1 MHWRTASTCTLWLCA
16 AMSGATLAA
25 IPSESTRVT
34 TPAQDPTGVPVPT
47 CVGADQ
53 LDLPTRAPRTMREFA
68 GTRAWTPS
76 EGAAAELESISPELA
91 RLGVALASP
100 CRWNVDQA
108 AVAIDAEPWRAL
120 QRLLDADSRR
130 LARSGQWGAATDR
143 LCAMIAVAGAVGR
156 LDRLEA
162 RTAAASMAHA
172 AVERARQFIDA
183 GAPAASALAI
193 VSACDALEAGGMFD
207 PCPMVRLER
216 IRWIMRP
223 QASAAARVP
232 STALVESAR
241 GERHAKVNANVLPS
255 LESMSPAEL
264 EVQIR
269 AGEPWFGALAARC
282 GDIDVRAEAADLDA
296 RAARGEH
303 GAWLEAVRPNMTWA
317 LGELER
323 ARGSVRAARERAR
336 VAASGAGL
344 DVPAEPTA
352 ASTSGAAPMPP
363 PVSIDAAVGAVAD
376 VLPDASAIPCSIGSV
391 AVRRGDS
398 IMRMP
403 YRLVAPATLAEGATY
418 PLVVFLHGAGE
429 RGDDGVSALR
439 HFADRMATPSMRSRY
454 PCFILAVQCPKEQ
467 RWVDADW
474 SASTPPAF
482 ADRPTPA
489 LDAVI
494 AALRTTVRSRPIDMS
509 RIYLTG
515 LSMGGYGT
523 WDLAARH
530 PGWFAAA
537 VPVCGGGDPATGPR
551 FAGLP
556 VRAVHGLKD
565 GVVPPER
572 TRAMVSAIRAAGGD
586 AVLIE
591 PDCGHDA
598 WTVAYTPECTLDW
611 MFAQRLPQPAD
622 LGPESAD
629 GGVTVEP
636 SPAATPAAPPAPR

>member
-1 MHWRTASTCTLWLCA
+1 MSSAVTA
-16 AMSGATLAA
+16 GG
-25 IPSESTRVT
+25 PSETALASAH
-34 TPAQDPTGVPVPT
+34 AQDQAGVPLPT
-47 CVGADQ
+47 CVSAERLG
-53 LDLPTRAPRTMREFA
+53 LPTRAPRTMREFA

-76 EGAAAELESISPELA
+76 EGAAAELESVSPELA
-91 RLGVALASP
+91 RLGAALAP
-100 CRWNVDQA
+100 ACRWNVDQA
-108 AVAIDAEPWRAL
+108 AVTVDPEPWRAL

-130 LARSGQWGAATDR
+130 LARTGQWDAATDR
-143 LCAMIAVAGAVGR
+143 LCAMIALAGVVGT
-156 LDRLEA
+156 LDRLDA
-162 RTAAASMAHA
+162 RAAAASMAHA

-183 GAPAASALAI
+183 GAPAESARAI
-193 VSACDALEAGGMFD
+193 VGACDALDAGGMFD

-223 QASAAARVP
+223 EASAAARVP
-232 STALVESAR
+232 SAALVESAR
-241 GERHAKVNANVLPS
+241 GERHAKVNVSALPS

-282 GDIDVRAEAADLDA
+282 GDSDARAEAADLDA
-296 RAARGEH
+296 RAGRGEH

-323 ARGSVRAARERAR
+323 ARGSVRSVRERAR

-344 DVPAEPTA
+344 DVPAPPA
-352 ASTSGAAPMPP
+352 ASG
-363 PVSIDAAVGAVAD
+363 DAAAAAAAEAPLD
-376 VLPDASAIPCSIGSV
+376 PSAIPCSIGSV
-391 AVRRGDS
+391 AVRRGDAV
-398 IMRMP
+398 MRLP
-403 YRLVAPATLAEGATY
+403 YRLVAPATVADGTSY

-429 RGDDGVSALR
+429 RGDDGVPALR
-439 HFADRMATPSMRSRY
+439 HFADRMATPSMRSRF
-454 PCFILAVQCPKEQ
+454 PCYILAVQCPKEH

-474 SASTPPAF
+474 SAATPPTF

-489 LDAVI
+489 MDAVI
-494 AALRTTVRSRPIDMS
+494 AALRTTVRTRPIDRS

-530 PGWFAAA
+530 PEWFAAA
-537 VPVCGGGDPATGPR
+537 VPVCGGGDPATAPR

-572 TRAMVSAIRAAGGD
+572 SRAMASAIRAAGGN
-586 AVLIE
+586 AELIE

-598 WTVAYTPECTLDW
+598 WTVAYTPEGTLDW
-611 MFAQRLPQPAD
+611 MFAQRRAQPAE
-622 LGPESAD
+622 LGPAPSD
-629 GGVTVEP
+629 GGSTVDP
-636 SPAATPAAPPAPR
+636 SPAAVPPAPR

>member
-1 MHWRTASTCTLWLCA
+1 MHWRTALGGTLWLSVAVAGA
-16 AMSGATLAA
+16 ASAASPGALELARA
-25 IPSESTRVT
+25 Q
-34 TPAQDPTGVPVPT
+34 AQDQVGTPVPT
-47 CVGADQ
+47 CVSADE
-53 LDLPTRAPRTMREFA
+53 LALPARAPRTMREFA

-76 EGAAAELESISPELA
+76 DGAAAELESISPELA
-91 RLGVALASP
+91 QLGAALSST

-108 AVAIDAEPWRAL
+108 AVAIDSEPWRAL

-130 LARSGQWGAATDR
+130 LARTGQWGASTDR
-143 LCAMIAVAGAVGR
+143 LCAMIAVAGVVGR
-156 LDRLEA
+156 LDRLDA
-162 RTAAASMAHA
+162 RAAAASMAHA

-193 VSACDALEAGGMFD
+193 VGACDALDTGGMFD

-223 QASAAARVP
+223 EASAAARVP
-232 STALVESAR
+232 SAALVESAR

-282 GDIDVRAEAADLDA
+282 SDIDVRAEAADLDA

-323 ARGSVRAARERAR
+323 ARASVRSVRERAR
-336 VAASGAGL
+336 MAASGAGL
-344 DVPAEPTA
+344 DVPAPPAAAGGVTA
-352 ASTSGAAPMPP
+352 EAAADTPVDPSTIACA
-363 PVSIDAAVGAVAD
+363 
-376 VLPDASAIPCSIGSV
+376 IGSV
-391 AVRRGDS
+391 AVRRGDT
-398 IMRMP
+398 IMRLP
-403 YRLVAPATLAEGATY
+403 YRLVAPAKVAEGATY

-439 HFADRMATPSMRSRY
+439 HFADRMSTAPMRSRY

-474 SASTPPAF
+474 SAATPPTF
-482 ADRPTPA
+482 AERPTPA
-489 LDAVI
+489 MDAVI
-494 AALRTTVRSRPIDMS
+494 AAIRTTVSSRPVDRS

-515 LSMGGYGT
+515 ISMGGYGT

-530 PGWFAAA
+530 PEWFAAA
-537 VPVCGGGDPATGPR
+537 VPVCGGGDPATAPR

-556 VRAVHGLKD
+556 VRAVHGTKD

-572 TRAMVSAIRAAGGD
+572 TRAMVSAIRAAGG
-586 AVLIE
+586 ASELIE

-598 WTVAYTPECTLDW
+598 WTEAYTPEGSLDW
-611 MFAQRLPQPAD
+611 MFAQRRAQPAE
-622 LGPESAD
+622 LRPESAD
-629 GGVTVEP
+629 GGATVEP
-636 SPAATPAAPPAPR
+636 SPAAVPSAPR

>member
-1 MHWRTASTCTLWLCA
+1 M
-16 AMSGATLAA
+16 
-25 IPSESTRVT
+25 
-34 TPAQDPTGVPVPT
+34 PVPT
-47 CVGADQ
+47 CVSADQ
-53 LDLPTRAPRTMREFA
+53 LGLPARAPRTMREFA

-76 EGAAAELESISPELA
+76 EGAAAELEAISPELA
-91 RLGVALASP
+91 RLGVALAAT
-100 CRWNVDQA
+100 CRWSVDQA

-130 LARSGQWGAATDR
+130 LARAGQWGAATDR
-143 LCAMIAVAGAVGR
+143 LCAMIAVAGVMGQ
-156 LDRLEA
+156 LDRLDA
-162 RTAAASMAHA
+162 RAAAASMAHV

-193 VSACDALEAGGMFD
+193 VGACDALDAGGTFD

-223 QASAAARVP
+223 EASAAARVP
-232 STALVESAR
+232 SAALVESAR
-241 GERHAKVNANVLPS
+241 GERHAKVNATVLPA

-269 AGEPWFGALAARC
+269 AGEPWFGALVARC
-282 GDIDVRAEAADLDA
+282 GEADARTEAADLDA

-323 ARGSVRAARERAR
+323 ARASVRSVRARAR

-344 DVPAEPTA
+344 DVPPGPS
-352 ASTSGAAPMPP
+352 ASSASLGPPQAPPPPGGAAAEAPP
-363 PVSIDAAVGAVAD
+363 DP
-376 VLPDASAIPCSIGSV
+376 SAIPCSIGSV
-391 AVRRGDS
+391 AVRRGDT
-398 IMRMP
+398 IMRLP
-403 YRLVAPATLAEGATY
+403 YRLVAPATVADGATY

-439 HFADRMATPSMRSRY
+439 HFADRMATSSMRARY

-474 SASTPPAF
+474 SAATPPTF

-489 LDAVI
+489 MDAVI
-494 AALRTTVRSRPIDMS
+494 AALRATASSRPIDRS

-530 PGWFAAA
+530 PDWFAAA

-556 VRAVHGLKD
+556 VRAVHGTKD

-572 TRAMVSAIRAAGGD
+572 TRAMVSAIRAAGGAAD
-586 AVLIE
+586 LIE
-591 PDCGHDA
+591 LDCGHDA

-611 MFAQRLPQPAD
+611 LFAQRRAQPAER
-622 LGPESAD
+622 GPEPAA
-629 GGVTVEP
+629 GGATAEP
-636 SPAATPAAPPAPR
+636 SPAAAPPAPR